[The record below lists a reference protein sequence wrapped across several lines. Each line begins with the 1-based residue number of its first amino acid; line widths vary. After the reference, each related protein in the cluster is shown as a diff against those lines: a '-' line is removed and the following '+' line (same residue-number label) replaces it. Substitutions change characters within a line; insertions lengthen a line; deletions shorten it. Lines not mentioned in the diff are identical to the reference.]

1 MGNRPSSV
9 HPSHWT
15 IFEKT
20 QKIKDPVALAKVTQS
35 ILTKPE
41 LVLIAKKYGVLDW
54 LQASAA
60 YRSPGP
66 DRRPSEMTGHPASL
80 DRRLPEVAGHLA
92 GPDRRLP
99 EVAGHLA
106 GPDRRQAVNSALAA
120 IVVHPTA
127 EHGTDP
133 RLVAFEN
140 EEKRRE
146 REFQEES
153 KRRREDFLRQIAG
166 MGDGQAYAVLGIR
179 PDASY
184 DEAKNAYKRLA
195 IVHHPDKGGSEEA
208 FDRITK
214 AFAYVVEQLK
224 SRAGAAAQF
233 DTLRSQAQA
242 TAPEPGEKRV
252 AFGLIDPKKFD
263 NNLFNKI
270 FEATKVQ
277 EEEDEGYDTWLR
289 GEDEELSKMPVFS
302 GSYNR
307 DVFNRM
313 FAEHAA
319 TRIKTSDALAISH
332 GPEEIQT
339 TDRIGHS
346 TLGGGKPREFTAAS
360 GANLQYTDLRAAYE
374 QHNIITTHDPRAEAR
389 QSRKTLNAYEVERA
403 STMGPLTAEEKE
415 IEMRREHAE
424 QMRESDRQKR
434 LRERDEKHAFL
445 YDRMMTTQY
454 LPGDISARMPALP
467 APIHPRLPTPPDQLY
482 LHDK

>member
-41 LVLIAKKYGVLDW
+41 LVIIAKKHGILDW

-60 YRSPGP
+60 YRSPV
-66 DRRPSEMTGHPASL
+66 SL
-80 DRRLPEVAGHLA
+80 DRRLPEVAGHPVSL
-92 GPDRRLP
+92 
-99 EVAGHLA
+99 
-106 GPDRRQAVNSALAA
+106 DRRQA
-120 IVVHPTA
+120 IVVHA
-127 EHGTDP
+127 EDGIDP

-179 PDASY
+179 VDASY
-184 DEAKNAYKRLA
+184 DEAKKAYKRLA
-195 IVHHPDKGGSEEA
+195 ILHHPDKGGSEEA

-242 TAPEPGEKRV
+242 TVPEPGEKRV

-270 FEATKVQ
+270 FEATKIQ

-319 TRIKTSDALAISH
+319 TRTKTSDVLAVSH

-389 QSRKTLNAYEVERA
+389 QSRRTLNAYEVERA
-403 STMGPLTAEEKE
+403 STMGPLTPEEKE

-454 LPGDISARMPALP
+454 LPGDVSARMPALP
-467 APIHPRLPTPPDQLY
+467 APIHPRSGVLPDQLY
-482 LHDK
+482 LQDGPKK